1 MKTKALKQLKELN
14 DRLSSG
20 EHFESVLDDIYDTD
34 DETYADFNCETFSG
48 TYNFKNNRISN
59 NISVWELNED
69 NEIIGYL
76 KEEIKNMETIKLIE
90 KLYNKESCTTDL
102 KYEIINVAQDS
113 ESELLD
119 IVSRTKSDSVRFD
132 IADLINNTN
141 NDNVYVIEL
150 VEVRGALFV
159 STNYNETIKEWFK
172 LTYLKEDE

>member
-20 EHFESVLDDIYDTD
+20 EHFENVLDDIYDTD

-48 TYNFKNNRISN
+48 TYSFKNNRISN
-59 NISVWELNED
+59 NIDVWQLND
-69 NEIIGYL
+69 NGDIIGYL

-90 KLYNKESCTTDL
+90 KLYNKESWTTDL
-102 KYEIINVAQDS
+102 KYEIINVSHDS
-113 ESELLD
+113 VSELLD
-119 IVSRTKSDSVRFD
+119 ILSRTKSDSIRFD
-132 IADLINNTN
+132 IADLIIDN

-159 STNYNETIKEWFK
+159 STDYNETIKEWFK
-172 LTYLKEDE
+172 LTYLKEDK